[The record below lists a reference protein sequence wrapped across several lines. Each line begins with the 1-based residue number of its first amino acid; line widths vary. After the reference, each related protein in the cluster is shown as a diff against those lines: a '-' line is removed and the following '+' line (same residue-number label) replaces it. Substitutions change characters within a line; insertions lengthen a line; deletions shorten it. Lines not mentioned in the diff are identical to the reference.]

1 MREHRRQLV
10 AKAQQATRF
19 EADDLDAALD
29 ERSERVRRVEQPAPR
44 RIEHPLVVERA
55 PAAKITRWNYDAK
68 ALAFQN
74 FDPGNRDF
82 GLEEICER
90 VGEKQNLGARGVGRF
105 ALREPLAKGHLRE
118 ARKVAIA
125 MKPEYPLGSRR
136 DWSIGE
142 RVGKA
147 RRDQGDPRELVDMA
161 EENRG
166 QRPAM
171 CLIVIREEL
180 GLVGGHIDR
189 GGAFGLARR
198 A

>member
-1 MREHRRQLV
+1 MRKHRRQLV

-29 ERSERVRRVEQPAPR
+29 ERSERVRRVEQP
-44 RIEHPLVVERA
+44 LVVERA
-55 PAAKITRWNYDAK
+55 PAAKIARWNYDAK
-68 ALAFQN
+68 ARAFQN
-74 FDPGNRDF
+74 FNPGDRDF

-147 RRDQGDPRELVDMA
+147 RRDRGDPRELVDMA

-189 GGAFGLARR
+189 GG
-198 A
+198 